1 MPFSDRPGQKQS
13 NLGLVAIGIFKL
25 VKSMLLLTLGI
36 GLLCGRGHDL
46 GEVASRWINT
56 LSIGRP
62 FVDHFLSKLST
73 VDERTLE
80 NMAAGSFVYS
90 ALLLIE
96 GVGLCR
102 RKRWA
107 EFLTVG
113 ITASLLPFEFY
124 ELFHRVTVT
133 GVIITF
139 VNIAILVYLLIQLIH
154 DRNP

>member
-1 MPFSDRPGQKQS
+1 MQKRS
-13 NLGLVAIGIFKL
+13 NVGLVAIGIFKL
-25 VKSMLLLTLGI
+25 IKSVLLLALGI
-36 GLLCGRGHDL
+36 GLLYGRGHDL
-46 GEVASRWINT
+46 GEVASRWINS
-56 LSIGRP
+56 LWIGRP
-62 FVDHFLSKLST
+62 FVDHFLSKLSS

-80 NMAAGSFVYS
+80 NAAAGSFVYS
-90 ALLLIE
+90 ALLIIE

-107 EFLTVG
+107 EFLTAG

-124 ELFHRVTVT
+124 ELFHRVTAT

-139 VNIAILVYLLIQLIH
+139 VNIAILVYLLRQLID